1 MRASQEGN
9 ASVGILGLAGL
20 VMILCL
26 ALADLAVFLLGR
38 AQAQTAAD
46 AAALAAAAELVPGLG
61 RDPEA
66 QAELFAELNDGLL
79 VECDCRRGA
88 GEATVRV
95 AVPIRLGI
103 LRLSGLR
110 NATASARA
118 EVQLERGRS

>member
-1 MRASQEGN
+1 MKSSEKGN
-9 ASVGILGLAGL
+9 ASVGVLGLAGV

-46 AAALAAAAELVPGLG
+46 AAALAAAGELVPGLG
-61 RDPEA
+61 RDPQA
-66 QAELFAELNDGLL
+66 QAELFAGLNHAVLIQ
-79 VECDCRRGA
+79 CDCRRGA
-88 GEATVRV
+88 GKATVQV
-95 AVPIRLGI
+95 SVPVRLGL

-118 EVQLERGRS
+118 EVQLERGR